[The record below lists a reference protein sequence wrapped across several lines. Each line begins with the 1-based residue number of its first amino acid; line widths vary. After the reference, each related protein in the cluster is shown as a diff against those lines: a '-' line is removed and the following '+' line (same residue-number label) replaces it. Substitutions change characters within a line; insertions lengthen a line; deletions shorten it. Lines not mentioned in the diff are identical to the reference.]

1 MAISRANMNQQITKP
16 ENEDGLGKQLLRGAM
31 PLIPRMMA
39 EKGESVLGGLIPQ
52 LIGSAK
58 KRGNPVSVSI
68 EVEEEGS
75 EDDEVPESYRQGGY
89 TGKGR
94 DGCAVRGKTKGRCV

>member
-1 MAISRANMNQQITKP
+1 MKMKKYEEGGEV

-39 EKGESVLGGLIPQ
+39 GKSEGALAGLIPQ
-52 LIGSAK
+52 LVGSAK

-68 EVEEEGS
+68 EVEEEGPES
-75 EDDEVPESYRQGGY
+75 EEEPESYRKGGY
-89 TGKGR
+89 TGKDR
-94 DGCAVRGKTKGRCV
+94 DGCAVRGKTKGRLV

>member
-1 MAISRANMNQQITKP
+1 MKMKKY
-16 ENEDGLGKQLLRGAM
+16 EEG
-31 PLIPRMMA
+31 
-39 EKGESVLGGLIPQ
+39 GEVESALGGLIPQ

-68 EVEEEGS
+68 EVEEEGP
-75 EDDEVPESYRQGGY
+75 EDEEKPESYRAGGY

-94 DGCAVRGKTKGRCV
+94 DGCAVRGRTKGRFV

>member
-1 MAISRANMNQQITKP
+1 MKMKKYEEGGEV

-39 EKGESVLGGLIPQ
+39 GKGDSALGGLIPQ

-68 EVEEEGS
+68 EVEEEGP
-75 EDDEVPESYRQGGY
+75 EEEPESYRAGGY

-94 DGCAVRGKTKGRCV
+94 DGCAVRGRTKGRFV